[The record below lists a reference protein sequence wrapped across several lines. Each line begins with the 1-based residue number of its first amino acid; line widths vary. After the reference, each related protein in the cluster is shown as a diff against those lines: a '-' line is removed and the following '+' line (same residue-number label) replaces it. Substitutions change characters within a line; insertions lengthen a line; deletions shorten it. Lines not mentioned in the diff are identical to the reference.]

1 MSLEKFLL
9 DNKDL
14 IFLFFRNSCFAG
26 EDRLVGDGVFDVTVC
41 QFDSPIIVSWPHFL
55 GAEDKF
61 RDALNGMNPVKEKH
75 GFWFDIQDVT
85 GTTLS
90 AKARFQIN
98 MNVPNIANYDDL
110 AHINDTVIPILWMEE
125 GIDELGPEIIGVLK
139 QAVTEPREWRQ
150 VILWVCLGMFATLV
164 VLAGVALARVILNR
178 SKVERVRENLE
189 SIISNGLQHENNC
202 QLIQPMLGERQC
214 IPNYIAKHW
223 NWK

>member
-1 MSLEKFLL
+1 MET
-9 DNKDL
+9 
-14 IFLFFRNSCFAG
+14 LF
-26 EDRLVGDGVFDVTVC
+26 
-41 QFDSPIIVSWPHFL
+41 Q
-55 GAEDKF
+55 
-61 RDALNGMNPVKEKH
+61 EKH

-98 MNVPNIANYDDL
+98 MNVPQIANYDDL
-110 AHINDTVIPILWMEE
+110 AHINNTVIPILWMEE

-150 VILWVCLGMFATLV
+150 IILWVCLGMFATLV
-164 VLAGVALARVILNR
+164 VLAGVALARIILNR

-202 QLIQPMLGERQC
+202 QLIQPMLGENQFLFC
-214 IPNYIAKHW
+214 DT
-223 NWK
+223 

>member
-1 MSLEKFLL
+1 MA
-9 DNKDL
+9 DGN
-14 IFLFFRNSCFAG
+14 IF
-26 EDRLVGDGVFDVTVC
+26 
-41 QFDSPIIVSWPHFL
+41 Q
-55 GAEDKF
+55 
-61 RDALNGMNPVKEKH
+61 EKH

-98 MNVPNIANYDDL
+98 MNVPKIANYDDL
-110 AHINDTVIPILWMEE
+110 AHINNTVIPILWMEE

-202 QLIQPMLGERQC
+202 QLIQPMLGKKQFLLQ
-214 IPNYIAKHW
+214 
-223 NWK
+223 WKLFKKCRNKFALTSKQLVLLINIVSCEENIRFS